1 MGRTLEAPCAV
12 DQNWFKL
19 TGSKA
24 RMRVLAPI
32 KVLAG
37 AAEEEVELGR
47 ADEDEGTE
55 ADEEVTGEAT
65 AVVGAGASLEMT
77 GALLGVATLAIELE
91 TTASV
96 LAATALAEDE
106 KCFPVCLHRPRSP

>member
-1 MGRTLEAPCAV
+1 
-12 DQNWFKL
+12 
-19 TGSKA
+19 
-24 RMRVLAPI
+24 MRVLAPT

-96 LAATALAEDE
+96 LAAVHPSRSWVTSA
-106 KCFPVCLHRPRSP
+106 RSPWYCHIWTAVNVGSTSNSNT